1 MKIRDSVA
9 FVTGANRGLG
19 LVFAQELLA
28 ADAKKVYSVA
38 QNPESIMESAC
49 AVAVAPPR
57 CPCNSRDQKDS
68 DLSWMP
74 PSSIFVLDVCNNLK
88 GANILRILALRQKLL
103 SKCIL
108 SRRTQKKPP
117 RPSWFTYRRLTRARC
132 HFVEE
137 SMHWIAYA

>member
-1 MKIRDSVA
+1 MRYVAGELLHGQHQRVGRARSLAIKIRDSVA

-57 CPCNSRDQKDS
+57 CPCNSRDSERFRSFID
-68 DLSWMP
+68 P
-74 PSSIFVLDVCNNLK
+74 RIRRSIEVHC
-88 GANILRILALRQKLL
+88 
-103 SKCIL
+103 
-108 SRRTQKKPP
+108 
-117 RPSWFTYRRLTRARC
+117 
-132 HFVEE
+132 
-137 SMHWIAYA
+137 

>member
-108 SRRTQKKPP
+108 SRRTQKNLLG
-117 RPSWFTYRRLTRARC
+117 RVGSHT
-132 HFVEE
+132 ED
-137 SMHWIAYA
+137 

>member
-1 MKIRDSVA
+1 MRYVAGELLHGEHRRVGRTRSLAVKIRDSVA

-57 CPCNSRDQKDS
+57 CPCNSRDSERFRSFID
-68 DLSWMP
+68 P
-74 PSSIFVLDVCNNLK
+74 
-88 GANILRILALRQKLL
+88 RI
-103 SKCIL
+103 
-108 SRRTQKKPP
+108 
-117 RPSWFTYRRLTRARC
+117 
-132 HFVEE
+132 
-137 SMHWIAYA
+137 